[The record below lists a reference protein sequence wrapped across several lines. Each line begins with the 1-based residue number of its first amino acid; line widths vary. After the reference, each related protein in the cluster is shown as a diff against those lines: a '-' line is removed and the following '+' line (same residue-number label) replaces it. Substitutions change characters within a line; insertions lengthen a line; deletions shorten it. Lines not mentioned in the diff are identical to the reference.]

1 MRWTV
6 QALACALAFAAL
18 PVLAAPT
25 PVLDSQAVPYLD
37 AAGRAA
43 YEAWLRTNLPR
54 AFAISPSGKIGWI
67 SGSSSDPIEVI
78 REKALQQCAAKGSPG
93 CALYAENLD
102 VLWPGQQ
109 SSAAPPPGPLIKTW
123 NYVFVPD
130 ARFIW
135 HGPAAAR
142 GVIVWA
148 DGYSGPETDNRGIQP
163 QSFIRPL
170 NNIGYDVVRFDRE
183 PMADTT
189 DRAAGWLHDG
199 LQEMRRIGYRSVI
212 AAGQSRGAWNS
223 LQVLNAP
230 GLADVVIAV
239 SPAAHGTGG
248 STNLTAQYDDLRA
261 MLAGVPDT
269 RTRVAFVQFSG
280 DTFIGDADRRTRLMQ
295 GVAPRLGALLLIDRP
310 DGFSGH
316 SAGATAAF
324 GQRYGECLMHFALD
338 PLPPRSCPGQ
348 PVTPERTSQFPPT
361 SLPPTASPDRHRP
374 SG

>member
-1 MRWTV
+1 MCRTV
-6 QALACALAFAAL
+6 RALACGFAFAAF

-25 PVLDSQAVPYLD
+25 PVLDTRAVPYLD
-37 AAGRAA
+37 DAGRAS

-54 AFAISPSGKIGWI
+54 AFAVAPGGKTGWASGG
-67 SGSSSDPIEVI
+67 GRETVGAI
-78 REKALQQCAAKGSPG
+78 REKALQQCAAKGAPG

-102 VLWPGQQ
+102 VVWLGQE
-109 SSAAPPPGPLIKTW
+109 SRAASPPGPLVNTW
-123 NYVFVPD
+123 NYALVPD

-142 GVIVWA
+142 GVVVWA
-148 DGYSGPETDNRGIQP
+148 HGYGGPEMDNRGIQP
-163 QSFIRPL
+163 QSLIRPL
-170 NNIGYDVVRFDRE
+170 NNMGYDVVRFDRE
-183 PMADTT
+183 PMADAR

-199 LQEMRRIGYRSVI
+199 LQEMRRLGYRSVV

-223 LQVLNAP
+223 LQVLDTP

-248 STNLTAQYDDLRA
+248 STNLTAQYDDLRTV
-261 MLAGVPDT
+261 LAGVANT

-280 DTFIGDADRRTRLMQ
+280 DTFIGDADRRAGLLQ
-295 GVAPRLGALLLIDRP
+295 GAAPRLGALLTIDQP
-310 DGFSGH
+310 EGFIGH

-324 GQRYGECLMHFALD
+324 GQRYGECLMHFTLD
-338 PLPPRSCPGQ
+338 PSPPRSCPGQ
-348 PVTPERTSQFPPT
+348 PVSPERTARFPPP

-374 SG
+374 PG